1 MDTDD
6 NLWCI
11 KLPNGD
17 VRSGTLE
24 QLDEAFQAGHINE
37 DTLVLGEGSSDW
49 MRLGELLGLDE
60 PPSSES
66 IPVTQAPTKP
76 PPQYAAP
83 LSVAPSTIDRRASQ
97 PVPRLVPPVLPQT
110 TESLSPMTTATD
122 DGLPSEFRLGSR
134 AKRAFAATFAVAAV
148 LGAAGFV
155 AVRTGRLHL
164 PATSAPAAAAVPV
177 YVAPPPEPVPPPA
190 AAPEVAAPA
199 PQDSAPARL
208 TEQQRQQLQTVDKA
222 RELKS
227 KVQKSTATPR
237 PPTRTKT
244 TGFTTG
250 GSKFDPLNAS
260 F

>member
-1 MDTDD
+1 
-6 NLWCI
+6 
-11 KLPNGD
+11 
-17 VRSGTLE
+17 
-24 QLDEAFQAGHINE
+24 
-37 DTLVLGEGSSDW
+37 
-49 MRLGELLGLDE
+49 
-60 PPSSES
+60 
-66 IPVTQAPTKP
+66 
-76 PPQYAAP
+76 
-83 LSVAPSTIDRRASQ
+83 
-97 PVPRLVPPVLPQT
+97 
-110 TESLSPMTTATD
+110 MTTATD
-122 DGLPSEFRLGSR
+122 DGLPSEFRSGSR
-134 AKRAFAATFAVAAV
+134 AKRAFAVTFGFAAV
-148 LGAAGFV
+148 LGALGFV

-164 PATSAPAAAAVPV
+164 PAMSAPAAAAVPV
-177 YVAPPPEPVPPPA
+177 YVAPPPEPVPPPAA

-237 PPTRTKT
+237 PPARTKT